1 MKTSLLI
8 GSLMLTLVVATV
20 RAVDVSG
27 VWSLRLLTAEGDSA
41 ARATVTLK
49 EDGKTLTGTCV
60 IEQMEQELTV
70 AGQVTSDDTLTWR
83 CVGKASFEASFK
95 GTIDSTGRQMT
106 GEWST
111 KAPTQGTF
119 KGSRPAK

>member
-1 MKTSLLI
+1 MKASLLI
-8 GSLMLTLVVATV
+8 SFLLLTLVVVTV
-20 RAVDVSG
+20 RAADVSG
-27 VWSLRLLTAEGDSA
+27 VWSLRLLTAEGESA

-49 EDGKTLTGTCV
+49 QDGETLTGTCV
-60 IEQMEQELTV
+60 IDQIDQELTV
-70 AGQVTSDDTLTWR
+70 AGQVTSDNTLTWR
-83 CVGKASFEASFK
+83 CVGKESFEASFK
-95 GTIDSTGRQMT
+95 GTIDSTRRQMT